1 MKRLAVVACVLAWL
15 LTAGVAVA
23 QDESAPPPSNQDRHW
38 NESPIY
44 GTWSFN
50 SGLMF
55 YNSKNFRDVYGNR
68 GMVFY
73 NMNTGLKIV
82 HELELLGSIG
92 YGFSEGRGVDPVAGE
107 KTDEW
112 YKIHYAPGSLG
123 LTYRFNFVLDQPV
136 VPYIGA
142 QGALAYWMEE
152 RQHSGQKHRG
162 YLYGM
167 FGSAG
172 VMFLLD
178 KLETRASGALE
189 SMWGINNSYLF
200 YEYRYSY
207 MNDFERE
214 DTIDLSSQFHSLGIM
229 FEF

>member
-1 MKRLAVVACVLAWL
+1 MKRAAVAACLAVLALWL
-15 LTAGVAVA
+15 SGGVAAA
-23 QDESAPPPSNQDRHW
+23 QENQDVHW
-38 NESPIY
+38 GESPIT
-44 GTWSFN
+44 GSF
-50 SGLMF
+50 SFHAGLMF
-55 YNSKNFRDVYGNR
+55 FNEKDFRDVYGNR

-73 NMNTGLKIV
+73 NGNVGWKIIPQ
-82 HELELLGSIG
+82 LELLGSIG
-92 YGFSEGRGVDPVAGE
+92 YGFSEGRGISPLTEE

-112 YKIHYAPGSLG
+112 YKLHYAPGALG

-136 VPYIGA
+136 VPYLGVS
-142 QGALAYWMEE
+142 GALAYWMEE
-152 RQHSGQKHRG
+152 RMQSGWKRRG

-167 FGSAG
+167 HGAAG
-172 VMFLLD
+172 LMFLLD
-178 KLETRASGALE
+178 KLEPRASGALE

-207 MNDFERE
+207 MNDFERA